1 MLNLNSTVDLDVK
14 TFLRW
19 WGHEL
24 SFLVPEKIRQLLS
37 EPQGFIIISAEKQQ
51 FTLTYQL
58 GEQVEPLGVLVRNG
72 SAIEQYKDL
81 LATDERLSKAKVILR
96 LSTQDAIQKELALPI
111 AAKENL
117 HQVVA
122 YEMDRYTPF
131 KADQVYFA
139 VQKLPKKLNNDTD
152 QLKVRLVLTPK
163 AVLNTLYTDVHAL
176 GIVPLIADYE
186 GVPNDIAHGDII
198 YNLLPVNLRTEV
210 AKISHI
216 IHAALIGSVFL
227 LLGAVIIM
235 PVWLKSQSVDALT
248 QKVKKL
254 EKEANTIK
262 ALQLETDALMEET
275 QQLLNEKNAAPSM
288 LILLNTLSILMKDD
302 TRLAYLQYADGQL
315 QIQGESPTTSILISV
330 LEDSEMF
337 DNAAFASPV
346 TQDSITKQ
354 EHFQITAEPT
364 KPKAKAKVDTDV
376 K

>member
-1 MLNLNSTVDLDVK
+1 MLNLNSTIDMDVK

-37 EPQGFIIISAEKQQ
+37 EPQGFIIVSAEKQQ
-51 FTLTYQL
+51 LTLTYQL
-58 GEQVEPLGVLVRNG
+58 GEQVELLATLARDMTAV
-72 SAIEQYKDL
+72 EQYKDL

-96 LSTQDAIQKELALPI
+96 LSAQDAIEKELALPI

-139 VQKLPKKLNNDTD
+139 VQKLPKKLNNDPD
-152 QLKVRLVLTPK
+152 QLKVQLVLTPK
-163 AVLNTLYTDVHAL
+163 TTLNTLYTDVNTL

-186 GVPNDIAHGDII
+186 GVANDIAHSNDS
-198 YNLLPVNLRTEV
+198 YNLLPAHLRPEV
-210 AKISHI
+210 SKISRI
-216 IHAALIGSVFL
+216 IHTILISSVFL
-227 LLGAVIIM
+227 LLVAVIVM
-235 PVWLKSQSVDALT
+235 PVWLESQSVDALT

-254 EKEANTIK
+254 EKEANSIK
-262 ALQLETDALMEET
+262 ALQLETAALMEET
-275 QQLLNEKNAAPSM
+275 QRLLNEKTATPSM
-288 LILLNTLSILMKDD
+288 LTLLNSLSILMKDD

-315 QIQGESPTTSILISV
+315 QIQGESPAASTLISV
-330 LEDSEMF
+330 LEDSELF
-337 DNAAFASPV
+337 NNAAFASPV

-354 EHFQITAEPT
+354 EHFQITVEPT
-364 KPKAKAKVDTDV
+364 KPATKADTDV

>member
-1 MLNLNSTVDLDVK
+1 MLNLNSTIDLDVK

-37 EPQGFIIISAEKQQ
+37 EPQGFIIVSAEKQQ
-51 FTLTYQL
+51 LTLTYQL

-139 VQKLPKKLNNDTD
+139 VQKLPKKLNNDAD

-163 AVLNTLYTDVHAL
+163 TTLNALYTDIQSL

-186 GVPNDIAHGDII
+186 GMANDVAHDNNI
-198 YNLLPVNLRTEV
+198 YNLLPVHLRPEV
-210 AKISHI
+210 AKISRI
-216 IHAALIGSVFL
+216 AHAALIGSVFL
-227 LLGAVIIM
+227 LLGAVIVM
-235 PVWLKSQSVDALT
+235 PVWLESQAVDALT

-262 ALQLETDALMEET
+262 TLQLETAALMEET
-275 QQLLNEKNAAPSM
+275 QQLLNEKNAAPSV
-288 LILLNTLSILMKDD
+288 LTLLNALSVMMKDD

-315 QIQGESPTTSILISV
+315 QIQGESPTASTLISV
-330 LEDSEMF
+330 LEDSDLF
-337 DNAAFASPV
+337 SNAAFASPV

-354 EHFQITAEPT
+354 EHFQITVDPT
-364 KPKAKAKVDTDV
+364 KTTAKVDTDV

>member
-1 MLNLNSTVDLDVK
+1 MLNLNSTIDLDVK

-24 SFLVPEKIRQLLS
+24 CFLVPEKIRQLLS

-51 FTLTYQL
+51 FTLSYQL
-58 GEQVEPLGVLVRNG
+58 GEQVEPLSVLVRNG

-81 LATDERLSKAKVILR
+81 LATDERLSKAKIILR
-96 LSTQDAIQKELALPI
+96 LSTRDAIQKELALPI

-117 HQVVA
+117 EQVVA

-139 VQKLPKKLNNDTD
+139 VQKLPKKLNHDPD

-163 AVLNTLYTDVHAL
+163 TTLNALYTDIQSL

-186 GVPNDIAHGDII
+186 DVPNDIAHSNDS
-198 YNLLPVNLRTEV
+198 YNLLPAHLRPEV
-210 AKISHI
+210 SKISRI
-216 IHAALIGSVFL
+216 IHTVLISSVFL
-227 LLGAVIIM
+227 LLGAVIVI
-235 PVWLKSQSVDALT
+235 PVWLESQAVDALT

-254 EKEANTIK
+254 EKEANSIK
-262 ALQLETDALMEET
+262 AVQLETEALREET
-275 QQLLNEKNAAPSM
+275 QQLLNEKNTAPSM
-288 LILLNTLSILMKDD
+288 LTVLNTLSILMKDD
-302 TRLAYLQYADGQL
+302 TRLAYLQYTDGQL
-315 QIQGESPTTSILISV
+315 QIQGESPAASPLISV
-330 LEDSEMF
+330 LEDSELF
-337 DNAAFASPV
+337 NNAAFASPV

-354 EHFQITAEPT
+354 EHFQMTVEPT
-364 KPKAKAKVDTDV
+364 KPATKADTDV

>member
-1 MLNLNSTVDLDVK
+1 MLNLNSTIDLDVK

-37 EPQGFIIISAEKQQ
+37 EPQGFIIVSAEKQQ
-51 FTLTYQL
+51 FILTYQL
-58 GEQVEPLGVLVRNG
+58 GEQVEPLATFARDI
-72 SAIEQYKDL
+72 SAVEQYKDL

-96 LSTQDAIQKELALPI
+96 LSTQDAIQKELALPV

-163 AVLNTLYTDVHAL
+163 TVLNTLYTDVHAL
-176 GIVPLIADYE
+176 GVVPLIADYE
-186 GVPNDIAHGDII
+186 GMANDIAHGNVM
-198 YNLLPVNLRTEV
+198 YNLLPPHLRPEV
-210 AKISHI
+210 AKISRI
-216 IHAALIGSVFL
+216 AHAALIGLVFL
-227 LLGAVIIM
+227 LLGAVIVM
-235 PVWLKSQSVDALT
+235 PVWLESQAVDALT

-262 ALQLETDALMEET
+262 ALQLETDALREET
-275 QQLLNEKNAAPSM
+275 QQLLNEKNTAPSM
-288 LILLNTLSILMKDD
+288 LTVLNTLSILMKDN

-315 QIQGESPTTSILISV
+315 QIQGESPTASTLISV
-330 LEDSEMF
+330 LEDSELF
-337 DNAAFASPV
+337 NNAAFASPV

-354 EHFQITAEPT
+354 EHFQITVEPT
-364 KPKAKAKVDTDV
+364 KPTAKADTDV